1 MLVTSGF
8 KDPGSTP
15 SFLGDEGDK
24 DAEPLAGVGKDG
36 KLEVDTGGA
45 GSVDTDGGEI
55 LLLGSN

>member
-24 DAEPLAGVGKDG
+24 DAEPLAGVGNDG
-36 KLEVDTGGA
+36 KLEVNTGGA
-45 GSVDTDGGEI
+45 DTDGGEI